1 MQAQMSPAY
10 PAPLFTSSVLQSI
23 LTHPS
28 WRRTKLMIN
37 FCISKKGLPP
47 TKPRKNWR
55 KDMTHV
61 CGTRSRVDCTPIPR
75 CNMQRPGQVAPSTQL
90 VTGPQNR
97 DGRAN
102 YHLGNPH
109 RWMDGSWMDGRT
121 TKKVKVP
128 NTKSA
133 ETLLLQLVQK
143 DTSVTAESNLF
154 SYIEFL
160 LRVVSGNL

>member
-1 MQAQMSPAY
+1 MHRAAFEAFQGQQRSNPFRFVDHCALHRPSSMQAQMSPAY

-109 RWMDGSWMDGRT
+109 RWMDG
-121 TKKVKVP
+121 
-128 NTKSA
+128 
-133 ETLLLQLVQK
+133 
-143 DTSVTAESNLF
+143 
-154 SYIEFL
+154 
-160 LRVVSGNL
+160 